1 MPQRN
6 TASSEAGADRLVA
19 GRYRLLSVLGEGGM
33 GTVWRARDE
42 VLHREVAVKEVRAP
56 VGLAVA
62 QVERLYTRLER
73 EAWAAARISA
83 RGVVTVHDVAT
94 DDGRP
99 WIVMELVRGRS
110 LADVIGSQGAL
121 TPREAARTGAEVLG
135 ALRAAHGAGVLHRD
149 VKPANVLLADDGRVV
164 LTDFGI
170 ATVEGDSALTMTG
183 EVVGSPEYLAPE
195 RALGRNPGP
204 ASDLWSLGALLYTA
218 VQGRSPF
225 RRTTPLGT
233 LRAVVDDELPP
244 PHRAGPLVSVIE
256 GLMRKDPDDRMS
268 AEQAEQELRLAGAD
282 GTSGADTAVP
292 PAPLPAA
299 ATEELPTAE
308 SPLGETVPAATVTAG
323 APTVSASSPDL
334 GNPTDAREMAATAD
348 VPTAREP
355 AASGAP
361 ANTASAPAVTE
372 AGATATGDA
381 ATTAVHIPTADV
393 PTATAGIPTVAAHRD
408 AATARVRPP
417 LPGAV
422 PAVTAETADPAP
434 RSSVDAVSPP
444 AVDRTAVPASP
455 APPRPAPEAAS
466 ALGIAELPTG
476 SAGPESGPVPT
487 AVSAVL
493 ASPVVLEPESAEASG
508 HGPTRR
514 RRRIGYLT
522 AAGAVVLALVVGGLG
537 YALRGGGEGRKG
549 TSSPTGQARAAP
561 SGAASSGSDHTAERP
576 VSVTVTGGATT
587 YVGDCPPAD
596 SQAPRF
602 TATFTVPKL
611 PFQFSYRWVSTNGS
625 VIDRQWRSLAFPEG
639 GPHTHQDTVRL
650 STYAQSGTLRSQMA
664 VEIRSPFEAVSNPVP
679 FSVTC
684 TSTTGG

>member
-1 MPQRN
+1 MPQQN
-6 TASSEAGADRLVA
+6 TSSSDAGAERLVA

-42 VLHREVAVKEVRAP
+42 VLQREVAVKEVRAP

-62 QVERLYTRLER
+62 QVERMYTRLER

-99 WIVMELVRGRS
+99 WIVMEFVRGRS

-121 TPREAARTGAEVLG
+121 TPREAARIGAEVLA

-183 EVVGSPEYLAPE
+183 ELVGSPEYLAPE
-195 RALGRNPGP
+195 RALGQNPGP

-225 RRTTPLGT
+225 RRTSPLST
-233 LRAVVDDELPP
+233 LRAIVDDELPP

-256 GLMRKDPDDRMS
+256 GLMRKDPHDRMS
-268 AEQAEQELRLAGAD
+268 VEQAEQELRLTGAAD
-282 GTSGADTAVP
+282 GVSGAGTATLS
-292 PAPLPAA
+292 APLPAP

-308 SPLGETVPAATVTAG
+308 SPLGETAPMATAG
-323 APTVSASSPDL
+323 APTVSASSSVPESAM
-334 GNPTDAREMAATAD
+334 DARDMAATVEA
-348 VPTAREP
+348 PTAKGP
-355 AASGAP
+355 AASGAS
-361 ANTASAPAVTE
+361 ADTAHASTAPETKT
-372 AGATATGDA
+372 AGTVDTPTATVD
-381 ATTAVHIPTADV
+381 TPTATVDT
-393 PTATAGIPTVAAHRD
+393 PTATADTPTATVDIPTAPAHPD
-408 AATARVRPP
+408 APTAPAQP
-417 LPGAV
+417 SLPGAV
-422 PAVTAETADPAP
+422 PAATAETAALGA
-434 RSSVDAVSPP
+434 RSSVGAASLPTVDSPGVP
-444 AVDRTAVPASP
+444 GVPDVPASP

-466 ALGIAELPTG
+466 APGIAESPTVL
-476 SAGPESGPVPT
+476 AGPVSGPVPT
-487 AVSAVL
+487 AVSA
-493 ASPVVLEPESAEASG
+493 ALELEGAEESG

-514 RRRIGYLT
+514 KRRIGYLT
-522 AAGAVVLALVVGGLG
+522 AAGAAVLALLVGGLG
-537 YALRGGGEGRKG
+537 YALGGG
-549 TSSPTGQARAAP
+549 
-561 SGAASSGSDHTAERP
+561 DTAEQP

-596 SQAPRF
+596 SQAPWF
-602 TATFTVPKL
+602 TATFKVSEL

-625 VIDRQWRSLAFPEG
+625 VIDRQWRTLAFPEG
-639 GPHTHQDTVRL
+639 GPRTHQETVRL

-664 VEIRSPFEAVSNPVP
+664 VEIRSPFETVSNSVS

-684 TSTTGG
+684 ASTTGG

>member
-1 MPQRN
+1 MPQQN
-6 TASSEAGADRLVA
+6 TASSDAGAERLVA

-33 GTVWRARDE
+33 GTVWRAHDE

-56 VGLAVA
+56 VGLAAA
-62 QVERLYTRLER
+62 QVQRMYTRLER

-99 WIVMELVRGRS
+99 WIVMEFVRGRS
-110 LADVIGSQGAL
+110 LADAIGSQGAL
-121 TPREAARTGAEVLG
+121 TPREAARIGAEVLA

-195 RALGRNPGP
+195 RALGQNPGP

-225 RRTTPLGT
+225 RRTTPLST

-282 GTSGADTAVP
+282 GTSGADTATP
-292 PAPLPAA
+292 PAPLPVV

-308 SPLGETVPAATVTAG
+308 SPLGETAPTATTARYTAATVD
-323 APTVSASSPDL
+323 APTVK
-334 GNPTDAREMAATAD
+334 
-348 VPTAREP
+348 EP

-361 ANTASAPAVTE
+361 PNTASAPAAPE
-372 AGATATGDA
+372 AG
-381 ATTAVHIPTADV
+381 TTAPADVPTADV
-393 PTATAGIPTVAAHRD
+393 PTADTPTATAGIPTAAAHPD
-408 AATARVRPP
+408 APTAQAQPP
-417 LPGAV
+417 LPDAV
-422 PAVTAETADPAP
+422 PAVTVETAAPAP
-434 RSSVDAVSPP
+434 RSSVDAASLPTVDSPIAP
-444 AVDRTAVPASP
+444 GVPASP
-455 APPRPAPEAAS
+455 ARPRPAPEAAS
-466 ALGIAELPTG
+466 ASGIAESPTAL
-476 SAGPESGPVPT
+476 AGPVSGPVPT
-487 AVSAVL
+487 AVPAVL
-493 ASPVVLEPESAEASG
+493 ASPATLELDGAEASG
-508 HGPTRR
+508 HGPMGR

-522 AAGAVVLALVVGGLG
+522 AAGVAVLALLVGGLG
-537 YALRGGGEGRKG
+537 YVLGGGDGESHKG
-549 TSSPTGQARAAP
+549 TSSPTGQAQAAA
-561 SGAASSGSDHTAERP
+561 SGTASSGSDHSAGQP

-596 SQAPRF
+596 SQAPWF
-602 TATFTVPKL
+602 TATFTVSQL

-625 VIDRQWRSLAFPEG
+625 VIDPQWRTLAFPEG
-639 GPHTHQDTVRL
+639 GPRTHQETVRL
-650 STYAQSGTLRSQMA
+650 STYAQTGTLRSRMA
-664 VEIRSPFEAVSNPVP
+664 VEIRSPFEAVSNAVP

-684 TSTTGG
+684 ASTTGS

>member
-1 MPQRN
+1 MPQQN
-6 TASSEAGADRLVA
+6 TASPDAGAERLVA

-62 QVERLYTRLER
+62 QVERMYTRLER

-99 WIVMELVRGRS
+99 WIVMEFVRGGS

-121 TPREAARTGAEVLG
+121 PPREAARIGAEVLA
-135 ALRAAHGAGVLHRD
+135 ALRAAHGVGVLHRD

-183 EVVGSPEYLAPE
+183 ELVGSPEYLAPE

-225 RRTTPLGT
+225 RRTTPLST
-233 LRAVVDDELPP
+233 LRAIVDDELPP
-244 PHRAGPLVSVIE
+244 PHRAGPLATVIE
-256 GLMRKDPDDRMS
+256 GLMRKDPDARMS

-282 GTSGADTAVP
+282 GASGAGTATAP
-292 PAPLPAA
+292 SAPLPAV

-308 SPLGETVPAATVTAG
+308 SPLGETAPAAMPTAG
-323 APTVSASSPDL
+323 APTVSALSPVPDSA
-334 GNPTDAREMAATAD
+334 TDAGDMTVTVDASTAK
-348 VPTAREP
+348 EP
-355 AASGAP
+355 AASEAS
-361 ANTASAPAVTE
+361 ANTAAGPAAPE
-372 AGATATGDA
+372 EGATATVDVPPA
-381 ATTAVHIPTADV
+381 DTPTAAAAV
-393 PTATAGIPTVAAHRD
+393 PPAAADPRTPY
-408 AATARVRPP
+408 AQAQPS

-422 PAVTAETADPAP
+422 PAATAETATPAP
-434 RSSVDAVSPP
+434 RSSADAASPP
-444 AVDRTAVPASP
+444 TVDSPTGPAAPGVPASP
-455 APPRPAPEAAS
+455 APPLPAPEAAS
-466 ALGIAELPTG
+466 ASGTAESP
-476 SAGPESGPVPT
+476 SVSGPVP
-487 AVSAVL
+487 AAASAAL
-493 ASPVVLEPESAEASG
+493 ASPVVLDPGDAEVSG
-508 HGPTRR
+508 HGPTKGT
-514 RRRIGYLT
+514 RRIGY
-522 AAGAVVLALVVGGLG
+522 AAGAVVLALLVGGLG
-537 YALRGGGEGRKG
+537 YVLGGDDDEGSKG
-549 TSSPTGQARAAP
+549 SSSPTGQAQASS
-561 SGAASSGSDHTAERP
+561 SGAASSGSDDSAEQP
-576 VSVTVTGGATT
+576 VSVTATGGATT

-596 SQAPRF
+596 SQAPWF
-602 TATFTVPKL
+602 TATFTVSEL

-625 VIDRQWRSLAFPEG
+625 VIDRQWRTLSFPDG
-639 GPHTHQDTVRL
+639 GPRTHKETVRL
-650 STYAQSGTLRSQMA
+650 STYAQSGTLRSEMA
-664 VEIRSPFEAVSNPVP
+664 VEIRSPFEAVSNSVP

-684 TSTTGG
+684 TSTSGG